1 MTTINYVY
9 LTSAFS
15 VTESLGTIVVQMD
28 SLQYFANNQIIKMIK
43 SLNDEMLKIKLTK
56 DQAMALR
63 MMIELEKMGTFTD
76 SSRTS
81 TLDYIVETI
90 DDKFSGSEE

>member
-1 MTTINYVY
+1 
-9 LTSAFS
+9 
-15 VTESLGTIVVQMD
+15 
-28 SLQYFANNQIIKMIK
+28 
-43 SLNDEMLKIKLTK
+43 MLKIKLTK

-63 MMIELEKMGTFTD
+63 DMMIELEEVGTFSD
-76 SSRTS
+76 SSHAS